1 MIARI
6 TRSIHPSIHPSIH
19 RFKLC
24 LDDDAPIERRRFESF
39 LRSARP
45 SRVAVESRRRS
56 FSRKRKRHTLPL
68 IITRTRARYTSRGVT
83 PIDRSSHPLRPF
95 RVVQSVPGARYPFFE
110 ISSRSSHH
118 FTTRERSTRARW
130 RSHRARP
137 RTRST
142 RALSRVGLPFLVVE
156 RPRRRD
162 RRRRSHSRGRMTPST
177 STRGL
182 ARRRVAP
189 RDRSSVRAFT
199 TIRTM
204 RRRRRRR
211 RREARRARR
220 ARLARARDAR
230 AAQCDRQRMK
240 RDERGT
246 GRMR

>member
-1 MIARI
+1 M
-6 TRSIHPSIHPSIH
+6 
-19 RFKLC
+19 
-24 LDDDAPIERRRFESF
+24 
-39 LRSARP
+39 
-45 SRVAVESRRRS
+45 SRRRRADRATAVCIVPS
-56 FSRKRKRHTLPL
+56 FRPPVPRRRRVSMSFVFPKTKASHFPVDYHTH
-68 IITRTRARYTSRGVT
+68 TVT

-95 RVVQSVPGARYPFFE
+95 RVVRCVPGARYPFFE

-130 RSHRARP
+130 RPHRTRP

-142 RALSRVGLPFLVVE
+142 RALSRVLLLFLVVE

-177 STRGL
+177 STRRL

-189 RDRSSVRAFT
+189 RDRSSVQAFT

-211 RREARRARR
+211 RREARW

-230 AAQCDRQRMK
+230 AAPCDRRRMK
-240 RDERGT
+240 RDERRT